1 MARDQ
6 DELIEE
12 FSQNLKIFYSG
23 YTSLK
28 KNNQQVMNEN
38 LELKQLV
45 EKLEVKIRKLETE
58 NSKIKL
64 SGAVMASADNQQ
76 DAKVKVNRI
85 VREIDNCI
93 ALLNR

>member
-12 FSQNLKIFYSG
+12 FRQNLKIFYSG
-23 YTSLK
+23 YTTLK
-28 KNNQQVMNEN
+28 KEKQQVLNEN

-45 EKLEVKIRKLETE
+45 EKLELKIRELESE

-64 SGAVMASADNQQ
+64 TGAVMASVDNQQ